1 MVLYVAKR
9 FETNIA
15 ACVHRAAIEEMAGK
29 EQVFVVNL
37 RMDDPA
43 ERRERYVAYGKY
55 KNKFQRIVQWLEGN
69 SMYLSNAVIADI
81 CNIIK
86 DNKIET
92 VCIEDSIFG

>member
-37 RMDDPA
+37 RIS
-43 ERRERYVAYGKY
+43 
-55 KNKFQRIVQWLEGN
+55 F
-69 SMYLSNAVIADI
+69 NALYSGW
-81 CNIIK
+81 K
-86 DNKIET
+86 ET
-92 VCIEDSIFG
+92 VCI